1 VLTIWTKT
9 KNAVGSGQAKQ
20 GRLQPPSPLTS
31 ASTPTRPALAAGD
44 SLMSSQLVCFDSR
57 LEVAPAPNGG
67 KSADKV
73 SKFKWRPLGETGEF
87 MWIDKKVLQVDRS
100 YQRAEEYKKSI
111 RMAADWKWESCGA
124 ISVMRRDCSF
134 FVVDGQN
141 RTLAAW
147 RRSDIASLP
156 CMVFESR
163 GIKHEASAF
172 IDMNTNRKPVSAYTK
187 FKAKIIAGDET
198 ACAIN
203 AALVANGL
211 TLKPNG
217 NTPGYI
223 TCIAS
228 CERLYRL
235 NRPGFDLILAL
246 ATQLAYA
253 DNVGPCGVLLG
264 GLSIIDRKV
273 IGGLNQ
279 QKLIQRLHSIGAI
292 ALVDAARKMT
302 LRTGVGGERVWADGM
317 LEVVN
322 RVRGS
327 KFLVKS

>member
-1 VLTIWTKT
+1 M
-9 KNAVGSGQAKQ
+9 VGSGQAKQ

-57 LEVAPAPNGG
+57 LEVAPAPFG

-73 SKFKWRPLGETGEF
+73 SKYKWRLLGETGEF

-100 YQRAEEYKKSI
+100 YQREDEYKEKI
-111 RMAADWKWESCGA
+111 LRMAAGWKWESCGA
-124 ISVMRRDCSF
+124 ISVMRRDDGSF

-156 CMVFESR
+156 CMVFDSR

-198 ACAIN
+198 ASSIN

-211 TLKPNG
+211 TLRSNG
-217 NTPGYI
+217 NAPGCI

-235 NRPGFDLILAL
+235 NRPGFDFILAL

-253 DNVGPCGVLLG
+253 DNVGPCGILLG
-264 GLSIIDRKV
+264 GLSSMDRKL

-279 QKLIQRLHSIGAI
+279 QRLIQRLHSIGAI

-302 LRTGVGGERVWADGM
+302 FRTGVGGERVWADGM

-327 KFLVKS
+327 KFLVES